1 VIWRFL
7 YNSVII
13 RVAWIGFQL
22 IAIVDAKTRRGI
34 RGRKDLFPK
43 LGKASARWAKGK
55 PRIWIH
61 ASSLGEFEQA
71 KPIISALKAD
81 IPGLVVVVSFFSP
94 SGYENSLSYR
104 EADLVTYIP
113 FDSARNAARFVELV
127 HPTAAVV
134 MRYDL
139 WPNHIW
145 KLHDAG
151 VPVFLVN
158 ATLRRNSVRNFPL
171 FRNFHRSLYG
181 SLRAILTVSDNDR
194 DIFLSYGSGVGIV
207 ETAGDTRYDQV
218 VRRCHESRAKRYFPG
233 AVLEGK
239 KVLVVGSSWE
249 TDERLLL
256 PVLGDLIAA
265 DPGLLTILVPHE
277 PTVSHLAEL
286 EARMNG
292 TISNLRFSQIVSYA
306 GESVVIVDS
315 IGVLVSLYQ
324 YAHLVYVGG
333 GFGDGIHN
341 VLEPAVYGIPVIFG
355 PNHENSQE
363 AVELLAR
370 GGVKKVSD
378 GEELRAALGT
388 LLGNEALRRRMGRIA
403 GEFIGE
409 RQGATGKILSYL
421 HKLL

>member
-1 VIWRFL
+1 LIWRFL
-7 YNSVII
+7 YNTIII

-22 IAIVDAKTRRGI
+22 IALVDAKTRRGI
-34 RGRKDLFPK
+34 RGRRDLFAN
-43 LGKASARWAKGK
+43 LASAAAGWKKGA

-61 ASSLGEFEQA
+61 ASSMGEFEQA
-71 KPIISALKAD
+71 KPIISALKTD

-113 FDSARNAARFVELV
+113 FDSARNAAEFVKLV
-127 HPTAAVV
+127 NPTAAVV

-145 KLHDAG
+145 RLHDRKI
-151 VPVFLVN
+151 PVLLVN
-158 ATLRRNSVRNFPL
+158 ATLRKNSIRNFPL
-171 FRNFHRSLYG
+171 FRTFHRLLYG
-181 SLRAILTVSDNDR
+181 SLRAILTVSDSDR
-194 DIFLSYGSGVGIV
+194 DLFLSYGPSVARV

-218 VRRCHESRAKRYFPG
+218 VRRCNESRQRRYFPEE
-233 AVLEGK
+233 ALEGK

-249 TDERLLL
+249 EDERLLV
-256 PVLGDLIAA
+256 PVLRDLVAA
-265 DPGLLTILVPHE
+265 DTGLLTILVPHE
-277 PTVSHLAEL
+277 PTVAHLTAL
-286 EARMNG
+286 EERLNG
-292 TISNLRFSQIVSYA
+292 GISSLRFSEIVSYA
-306 GESVVIVDS
+306 GENVVIVDS

-324 YAHLVYVGG
+324 YADLVYVGG

-341 VLEPAVYGIPVIFG
+341 VLEPAVYGVPVVFG

-370 GGVKKVSD
+370 GAVRKISD
-378 GEELRAALGT
+378 GEELRAALT
-388 LLGNEALRRRMGRIA
+388 ELLGDDGLRQRMGRTA
-403 GEFIGE
+403 GGFIEE
-409 RQGATGKILSYL
+409 RRGATAKILSYL